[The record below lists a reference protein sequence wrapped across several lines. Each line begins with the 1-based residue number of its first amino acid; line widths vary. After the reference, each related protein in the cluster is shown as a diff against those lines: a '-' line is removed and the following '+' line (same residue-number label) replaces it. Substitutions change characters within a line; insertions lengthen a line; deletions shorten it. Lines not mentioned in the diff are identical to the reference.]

1 MSTRRASTA
10 GVTADV
16 LFVGLT
22 RPAMAFGVPYAALLV
37 NGVLTVEA
45 FLLTRNLLALLV
57 FLPVHGLARLAANS
71 DPRFFEIWSA
81 WAASTTRH
89 RLANASHWRARSL
102 GPLRAK
108 AEPWV
113 RP

>member
-1 MSTRRASTA
+1 MTPESAD

-22 RPAMAFGVPYAALLV
+22 RPAMALGVPYAVLLA
-37 NGVLTVEA
+37 NGVLTVET
-45 FLLTRNLLALLV
+45 FLLTRNLLALLICV
-57 FLPVHGLARLAANS
+57 PVHGLGRLATNT
-71 DPRFFEIWSA
+71 DPRFFEIWAA
-81 WAASTTRH
+81 WAPSAIRH
-89 RLANASHWRARSL
+89 SLANRAHWRARSL
-102 GPLRAK
+102 GPWRAQ